1 MLVWL
6 KEVANIEVDHIR
18 ASVPKDN
25 TFLAYLVSLLYTFS
39 QFYII
44 AIKKCQLLSM
54 FKQVLLFMLE
64 KENFLFHRSIY
75 QNTIR
80 SIAFKMAQLLTIS
93 KVYKHIFTV
102 VPINSIIAYFLPDNV
117 F

>member
-54 FKQVLLFMLE
+54 FKQVLLFYVG
-64 KENFLFHRSIY
+64 KGKLFIPQINIPKYHSI
-75 QNTIR
+75 NC
-80 SIAFKMAQLLTIS
+80 L
-93 KVYKHIFTV
+93 
-102 VPINSIIAYFLPDNV
+102 
-117 F
+117 